1 MTLRELIE
9 KLQAIEASINY
20 SHEYDGV
27 GDVYFYAHVGDAM
40 LELEIDEE
48 NEGVQLDEVVGCG
61 CTMAAAINLRIK
73 KHEELL
79 ISDLP
84 SSSSINKDDV
94 LIEPTS
100 LNPNAMN
107 YHK

>member
-27 GDVYFYAHVGDAM
+27 GDVYFYAHVGNAM
-40 LELEIDEE
+40 IELEIDED
-48 NEGVQLDEVVGCG
+48 NEGIQFDEVVECG

-84 SSSSINKDDV
+84 SSSSINEGDV
-94 LIEPTS
+94 LIAPTS
-100 LNPNAMN
+100 LNPNAIN
-107 YHK
+107 LHK